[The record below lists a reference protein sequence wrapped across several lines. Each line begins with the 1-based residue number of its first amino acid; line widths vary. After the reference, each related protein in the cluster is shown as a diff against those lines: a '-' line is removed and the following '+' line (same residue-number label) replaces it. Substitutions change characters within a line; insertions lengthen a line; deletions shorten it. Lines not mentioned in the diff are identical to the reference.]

1 MTDTASTPEP
11 APDDNADAQ
20 WLAALAGQPDALAD
34 ARLNQQ
40 AAALRQALQQ
50 RSRQL
55 DEAVPAADAA
65 LWQQLQFRLRREG
78 LLKQPPRWQRLPAW
92 GLAATVALAAGLGLQ
107 LGGSAGGWFGG
118 WLGGWFGGGPGGDS
132 GADVL
137 RGGPGLQLRVSQPE
151 ARLAELLAGLQAA
164 GAKPTVSRPGGGRI
178 LLQVAASEAV
188 LDYLASQRIEPP
200 RADGLV
206 TLLLVPLSDRP

>member
-1 MTDTASTPEP
+1 MTDR
-11 APDDNADAQ
+11 APSPNDTADAQ
-20 WLAALAGQPDALAD
+20 WLAALAGQPDAQAD
-34 ARLNQQ
+34 PRLNRE

-55 DEAVPAADAA
+55 DQAVPAADAL
-65 LWQQLQFRLRREG
+65 LWQQLQFRLRRAG
-78 LLKQPPRWQRLPAW
+78 LLRQPPRWQRLPAW
-92 GLAATVALAAGLGLQ
+92 GLAATLVLAVGLGLQ
-107 LGGSAGGWFGG
+107 LGGGQGGWFGG
-118 WLGGWFGGGPGGDS
+118 WFGRDNGDH
-132 GADVL
+132 VL

-164 GAKPTVSRPGGGRI
+164 GAQPTISRPGGGRI

-200 RADGLV
+200 RADGSV
-206 TLLLVPLSDRP
+206 TLLLVPLGDGP